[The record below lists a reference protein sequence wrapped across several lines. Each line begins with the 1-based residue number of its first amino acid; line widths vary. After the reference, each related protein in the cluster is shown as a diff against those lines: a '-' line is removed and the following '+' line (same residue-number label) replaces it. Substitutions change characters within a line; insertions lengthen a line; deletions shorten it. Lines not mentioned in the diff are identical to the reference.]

1 MSTDPLSIDVYVAP
15 MRPYTS
21 PDQLGEGEV
30 ATWAPSSSTLISGP
44 TEGILIDALL
54 TFENADQI
62 AAWAKSFGK
71 KITGI
76 YITHGHS
83 DHWLGL
89 ARLLEHFPEARGYA
103 APEVAG
109 RAAWEAEFNETSKY
123 WTSRFPGELP
133 ETPVLPEVLNRD
145 EILVDGQVVNLI
157 HAGQGD
163 IEGSTIFHVP
173 SADAVACGDVVY
185 NNVHV
190 MMYEAD
196 EAKREAWIA
205 SIELVASL
213 KPKIVVAGRER
224 EGGGPAGEPRGQPA
238 VPTRLH
244 RRREE
249 GRHGGGPSPG
259 QQCRDVR
266 YIDGGIPETVSI
278 QTHPVDYPASWHVRP
293 SRRGPGRLPAHRH
306 RRHVTRGR
314 RP

>member
-1 MSTDPLSIDVYVAP
+1 MSTSPLSIDVYVAP
-15 MRPYTS
+15 MRPYTC
-21 PDQLGEGEV
+21 PDPLGAGEE

-62 AAWAKSFGK
+62 AAWAKGFGK
-71 KITGI
+71 KITGV

-109 RAAWEAEFNETSKY
+109 RAAWEAEFNKTSKY

-133 ETPVLPEVLNRD
+133 ETPVVPKVLNSD

-157 HAGQGD
+157 HVGQGD
-163 IEGSTIFHVP
+163 VEGSTIFHVP
-173 SADAVACGDVVY
+173 SANAVICGDVIY
-185 NNVHV
+185 NNVH

-205 SIELVASL
+205 SIDAVAGL
-213 KPKIVVAGRER
+213 NPKIVVAGHKSVGAADLPENLAASQQYLRDFTTVASK
-224 EGGGPAGEPRGQPA
+224 GGTVEDLVHGMLELHGNRHQPHTLWISA
-238 VPTRLH
+238 RAEVA
-244 RRREE
+244 RR
-249 GRHGGGPSPG
+249 
-259 QQCRDVR
+259 
-266 YIDGGIPETVSI
+266 
-278 QTHPVDYPASWHVRP
+278 A
-293 SRRGPGRLPAHRH
+293 
-306 RRHVTRGR
+306 
-314 RP
+314 

>member
-1 MSTDPLSIDVYVAP
+1 MGTSPLSIDVYVAP

-71 KITGI
+71 KITGV

-89 ARLLEHFPEARGYA
+89 ARLLQHFPEARGYA
-103 APEVAG
+103 APEVAA
-109 RAAWEAEFNETSKY
+109 RAAWEVEFNKRSKY

-133 ETPVLPEVLNRD
+133 ETPVVPEVLDTD
-145 EILVDGQVVNLI
+145 EILVDGQVVYLI
-157 HAGQGD
+157 HVGQGD
-163 IEGSTIFHVP
+163 IAGSTIFHVP
-173 SADAVACGDVVY
+173 SAGAVVCGDVVY
-185 NNVHV
+185 NNVHM

-205 SIELVASL
+205 SLDAVAAL
-213 KPKIVVAGRER
+213 NAKTVVAGHKSV
-224 EGGGPAGEPRGQPA
+224 GAPDLPANLA
-238 VPTRLH
+238 
-244 RRREE
+244 
-249 GRHGGGPSPG
+249 
-259 QQCRDVR
+259 
-266 YIDGGIPETVSI
+266 
-278 QTHPVDYPASWHVRP
+278 A
-293 SRRGPGRLPAHRH
+293 SRRYLRDFTTVANKGGTVEDLVHGMLELHGERDQPHTLWVSARAEVA
-306 RRHVTRGR
+306 RRA
-314 RP
+314 